1 MVTIIWSLNPE
12 GMLIFLIWLIY
23 DYQSYI
29 DDNVFDLSKFF
40 ITCFTSVLIEL
51 CQLWMREQNLKYY
64 KNLRWYWILVDIYVG
79 KSVLYSKYFHLF
91 RIFETFNIWQK
102 IIFKFEWIKEP
113 AGFYLMAYT
122 FVLNALTQCATWT
135 SLGKK
140 MFLKILL
147 HLIFYFDW
155 KQVFVRRSPM
165 PP

>member
-51 CQLWMREQNLKYY
+51 CQLWMPEQNLKYY
-64 KNLRWYWILVDIYVG
+64 KNLRWYWILVILM
-79 KSVLYSKYFHLF
+79 SVKVCYIQSTFTCLEFLKLY
-91 RIFETFNIWQK
+91 NIWQN

-113 AGFYLMAYT
+113 AGVYLMAYT
-122 FVLNALTQCATWT
+122 LVLNALTQCATWT